1 MQCLQKVEDGEITRL
16 LGLLPPGSGKSLFT
30 SVVFPTHFLGRF
42 PKTSIIVAS
51 YGSDLPRKFGR
62 KARSIVRQPIYKRI
76 FGTELSPDSQ
86 AVDEWSLTNGSDWLA
101 QGILSGIT
109 GNRADGTIWDDLIK
123 GREQADSK
131 VVRDKTW
138 DAYMDDLMTRKKP
151 RAFEIGIT
159 CMTGDTQVVMGNGV
173 RRALRDIR
181 IGDEVLSFKNEEVIK
196 RKVLNW
202 APQGVDDVFEVRTG
216 SSKVRANARHP
227 FLVARRILGAN
238 TGNKYCCTDFENLE
252 WVRVSDLKVGDI
264 LITQSKSPENDNE
277 YAELSKDQA
286 WLLGYMFGDGWITV
300 RNTTQKGYKGHT
312 YPRRGYV
319 TCVALSND
327 GHENEKVA
335 YLFEKI
341 FGIRPKATKYQQRV
355 TEIARIGRWFL
366 DMGLKGRAKTKR
378 LPDYL
383 FSESEDVR
391 LAFLDGFANADGHHT
406 PKNRVSLCSC
416 NIELMNDLK
425 VLARGVGYK
434 VTNIYSKQQWM
445 QAPSSPKPTFST
457 TTNLQYNLD
466 RVDSDFFGRAIIS
479 IKPVGR
485 EEVFDIQVEETE
497 NFIADGLVSHNTR
510 WHEDD
515 PAGRILPVNYDGK
528 TGWVEGLD
536 GNLWYVVCL
545 PAICERE
552 DDPLGRKV
560 GDRLWPEWFTE
571 KHFEPYKRNAR
582 TWSALFQQRPAPE
595 SGDYFQSEWLKP
607 YGEGTRVP
615 APHRDTLH
623 VYGASDYATTDD
635 GGNYTVHIV
644 AGIDPNH
651 NVFLLDLWRARTS
664 SDKWVETFCDLVQ
677 KWRPLGWAEETGQIR
692 AGVGPFLHKRLM
704 ERQLFIARA
713 RFPTRGDKQVRAQ
726 SIRGRAA
733 MGCLYVPTAASWYP
747 DFRSELLAF
756 PAGKT
761 DDQVDC
767 LGLIGQILDKMVQGS
782 PKSIDAS
789 KQKILSTDPNVCTV
803 TLDDVWEENEKN
815 NPKGKRLRIV

>member
-1 MQCLQKVEDGEITRL
+1 MEDGEIPRL
-16 LGLLPPGSGKSLFT
+16 LGFWPPGAGKSIYT
-30 SVVFPTHFLGRF
+30 SVVFPTHFLGRN
-42 PKTSIIVAS
+42 KNTSIIVSS

-62 KARSIVRQPIYKRI
+62 KARSIIKQPIYKRI
-76 FGTELSPDSQ
+76 FGCELSPDSQ
-86 AVDEWSLTNGSDWLA
+86 AVDEWALTNGSDWLA

-109 GNRADGTIWDDLIK
+109 GNRADGVIWDDLIK

-151 RAFEIGIT
+151 KAFEIGIM
-159 CMTGDTQVVMGNGV
+159 CMAGDTQVGMADGT
-173 RRALRDIR
+173 RKSLCDIKV
-181 IGDEVLSFKNEEVIK
+181 GDRVLSYLDGKIVLS
-196 RKVLNW
+196 RVLNW
-202 APQGVDDVFEVRTG
+202 ANKGLDRVFTIKTKSGRNVT
-216 SSKVRANARHP
+216 ANARHP
-227 FLVARRILGAN
+227 FLIEVNGRV
-238 TGNKYCCTDFENLE
+238 E
-252 WVRVSDLKVGDI
+252 WVRLKDIRVGHRVLKVTGGNGGELSAKNVTNQPKYVGSVMNTTANGGGKRESDLLRVTPFPIEMAVYDTVMGLISKIMRLCLKLKMGFVQSARPLQE
-264 LITQSKSPENDNE
+264 LITPKLGVGTFVLTTAIPLERFVDYFVTTATTLSENGLRSRFCLPP
-277 YAELSKDQA
+277 LSM
-286 WLLGYMFGDGWITV
+286 YEITPDEV
-300 RNTTQKGYKGHT
+300 
-312 YPRRGYV
+312 
-319 TCVALSND
+319 VAIEAA
-327 GHENEKVA
+327 G
-335 YLFEKI
+335 
-341 FGIRPKATKYQQRV
+341 
-355 TEIARIGRWFL
+355 
-366 DMGLKGRAKTKR
+366 
-378 LPDYL
+378 
-383 FSESEDVR
+383 SED
-391 LAFLDGFANADGHHT
+391 
-406 PKNRVSLCSC
+406 
-416 NIELMNDLK
+416 
-425 VLARGVGYK
+425 
-434 VTNIYSKQQWM
+434 
-445 QAPSSPKPTFST
+445 
-457 TTNLQYNLD
+457 
-466 RVDSDFFGRAIIS
+466 
-479 IKPVGR
+479 
-485 EEVFDIQVEETE
+485 VFDIQVEHTE
-497 NFIADGLVSHNTR
+497 NFIANGLVSHNTR

-515 PAGRILPVNYDGK
+515 PAGRILPVKYNGE
-528 TGWVEGLD
+528 TGWVEGID

-713 RFPTRGDKQVRAQ
+713 QFPTRGDKQVRAQ

-767 LGLIGQILDKMVQGS
+767 LGLIGQILDKMVHGS
-782 PKSIDAS
+782 PKSTDTV
-789 KQKILSTDPNVCTV
+789 KQKILSTDPSLCTV
-803 TLDDVWEENEKN
+803 TLDDVFEENEKN